1 MRRNMKLKNR
11 AEIAEELRF
20 KKNVSVSMIQ
30 KEYKVGF
37 KLAAKIY
44 KELVEKR

>member
-1 MRRNMKLKNR
+1 MKLKNKV
-11 AEIAEELRF
+11 EIVEELRS

-37 KLAAKIY
+37 KLAAEIY
-44 KELVEKR
+44 KELVEKQ